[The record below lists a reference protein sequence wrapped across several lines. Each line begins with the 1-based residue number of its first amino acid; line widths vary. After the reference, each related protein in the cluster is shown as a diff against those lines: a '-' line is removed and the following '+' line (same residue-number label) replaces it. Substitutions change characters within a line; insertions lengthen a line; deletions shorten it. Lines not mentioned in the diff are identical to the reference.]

1 MHSTLCTFMLFG
13 LKTAYALTPVFAPA
27 PPPPDLAMPSPVPDP
42 ESDDEDRTWMIA
54 VAAGV
59 GGLGVISACMLGI
72 HLMRRR
78 ANNLT

>member
-1 MHSTLCTFMLFG
+1 
-13 LKTAYALTPVFAPA
+13 
-27 PPPPDLAMPSPVPDP
+27 MPSPVPDP